1 MAAAKAMPFY
11 VQVPL
16 KPQPG
21 MAAGMLGVAAAEAH
35 ELTEDKR
42 IILMQVII
50 VCPTNSPT
58 HSPSHSPSHSPT
70 HSLTYSPT
78 HSPTHSLT

>member
-1 MAAAKAMPFY
+1 MAVAKAMPFY
-11 VQVPL
+11 VEVPL

-42 IILMQVII
+42 LILMQVNI
-50 VCPTNSPT
+50 VCPTHIPTRSPMYCSI
-58 HSPSHSPSHSPT
+58 HSSTSVLSAQGPSIIT
-70 HSLTYSPT
+70 
-78 HSPTHSLT
+78 